1 LVLGLAGAQIP
12 LNWRVTGG
20 SLAAVG
26 LLALGLQHLFGERPR
41 LIEINR
47 ETSQALLELGPI
59 RWSVVNGAALGV
71 GFVSRIGFAAWY
83 AIPLTALGFGDP
95 LLGSLVFGAYGA
107 ARGLA
112 VWPIFLFMRRGLTH
126 SRIAEGLF
134 AAGPGSRQVGAGCL
148 VALASAAIV
157 IVGT

>member
-1 LVLGLAGAQIP
+1 MDRHELSRFGA
-12 LNWRVTGG
+12 
-20 SLAAVG
+20 
-26 LLALGLQHLFGERPR
+26 
-41 LIEINR
+41 EISSANFR
-47 ETSQALLELGPI
+47 QS
-59 RWSVVNGAALGV
+59 
-71 GFVSRIGFAAWY
+71 GFAAWY

>member
-1 LVLGLAGAQIP
+1 M
-12 LNWRVTGG
+12 
-20 SLAAVG
+20 
-26 LLALGLQHLFGERPR
+26 
-41 LIEINR
+41 IEINR

-83 AIPLTALGFGDP
+83 AIPLTAVGFGDP

-126 SRIAEGLF
+126 SRIAEGS
-134 AAGPGSRQVGAGCL
+134 SRRDPAPDR
-148 VALASAAIV
+148 SAPAV
-157 IVGT
+157 SSRWRLPRS